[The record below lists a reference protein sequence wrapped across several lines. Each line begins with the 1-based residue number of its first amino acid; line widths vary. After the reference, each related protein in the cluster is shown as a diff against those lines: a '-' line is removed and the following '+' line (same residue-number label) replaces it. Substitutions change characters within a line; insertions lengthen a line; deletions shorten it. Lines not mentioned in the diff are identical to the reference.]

1 MPYANTVTKIFIPYP
16 INNDSTHGYLY
27 WSSATIWAIENGTLA
42 LPPTICV
49 SNKEII
55 IILYPSE
62 RLQSE
67 RLQRKKDIGKII
79 LSI

>member
-1 MPYANTVTKIFIPYP
+1 MGDRK
-16 INNDSTHGYLY
+16 

-42 LPPTICV
+42 LLPTICV

-62 RLQSE
+62 RLQ
-67 RLQRKKDIGKII
+67 RKKDI
-79 LSI
+79 